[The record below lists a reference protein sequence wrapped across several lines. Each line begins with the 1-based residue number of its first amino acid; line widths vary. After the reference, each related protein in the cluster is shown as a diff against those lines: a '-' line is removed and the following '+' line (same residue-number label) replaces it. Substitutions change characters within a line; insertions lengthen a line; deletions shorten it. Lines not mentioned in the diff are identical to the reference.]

1 MPFDQIDCLESALIL
16 LEDVNHNFII
26 QQEDY
31 NSVKTS
37 LKELVSVHFNLHFL
51 GIYICSL
58 FGYELIE
65 YCQLQS
71 KSHFIMSD

>member
-1 MPFDQIDCLESALIL
+1 MPFDQIDCLESALTIL
-16 LEDVNHNFII
+16 EGVNHTLII

-37 LKELVSVHFNLHFL
+37 LKELVSVHFI
-51 GIYICSL
+51 GINIYSL
-58 FGYELIE
+58 FGFYLIE